1 MTDALVAI
9 DVQVGVVAGCHDA
22 EAVVARIARL
32 VDRARSAGVPVV
44 WVQDASDFAPGT
56 AAWEIVP
63 TLRPQPEEALV
74 HKSYRDAFVETG
86 LRTALADAGASRLV
100 VVGTQ
105 TDHCVRSTAQ
115 RAAVEGFDV
124 TLVGDAHTTRGVV
137 RDDVVVTAEQIIAHT
152 NHYWAGLRYPG
163 QRFDVV
169 DADAVVL
176 TRG

>member
-1 MTDALVAI
+1 MTNALVVI
-9 DVQVGVVAGCHDA
+9 DVQVGVVAGCH
-22 EAVVARIARL
+22 EADLVVERIERL

-44 WVQDASDFAPGT
+44 WVQDDSDFARGSD
-56 AAWEIVP
+56 AWQLVP
-63 TLRPQPEEALV
+63 TLRPLPTEALV

-86 LRTALADAGASRLV
+86 LGTALADVGASRLV

-105 TDHCVRSTAQ
+105 TDFCVRSTAQ

-124 TLVGDAHTTRGVV
+124 TVVGDAHTTRGVV

-169 DADAVVL
+169 DADAVSL